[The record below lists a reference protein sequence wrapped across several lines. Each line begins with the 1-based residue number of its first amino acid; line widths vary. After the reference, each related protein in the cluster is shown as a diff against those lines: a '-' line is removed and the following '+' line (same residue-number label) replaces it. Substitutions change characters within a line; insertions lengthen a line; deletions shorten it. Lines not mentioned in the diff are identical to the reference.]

1 MQHLLFYLKQK
12 DKEFKITKKMLVQ
25 RTLTNPIKAT
35 GVGLHSGRQIKLN
48 LFPADEDTG
57 IIFRR
62 IDLDPQVEIKAIVN
76 NVGATTLATTLVQGD
91 TQIATIEHLMSAFAG
106 LGIDNVIV
114 EVDDMEVPI
123 MDGSASPFV
132 FLIQSAGIK
141 QQTKPKKFIKI
152 KEEIKVETPDGAY
165 AKLAPYNGFKVT
177 YALVYDDEKQKKYNS
192 TSTVDFNSTTFLKEI
207 SRARTFGFISDID
220 YMKKNKLALG
230 GSEKNAVV
238 IGEDEILNE
247 EGLRSSQELV
257 KHKILDVIG
266 DLYLLQYNIVAEFE
280 GFKSGHSLN
289 NLLLNRLLE
298 LPDAWEVIS
307 SDGDAPEIR
316 YIEPI
321 IDPSSG

>member
-1 MQHLLFYLKQK
+1 
-12 DKEFKITKKMLVQ
+12 MLVQ

-48 LFPADEDTG
+48 LFPAEEDTG

-62 IDLDPQVEIKAIVN
+62 IDLDPEVEIKAIVN

-207 SRARTFGFISDID
+207 SRARTFGFMSDID

-247 EGLRSSQELV
+247 DGLRSSQELV

-280 GFKSGHSLN
+280 GYKSGHSLN

>member
-1 MQHLLFYLKQK
+1 
-12 DKEFKITKKMLVQ
+12 MLVQ
-25 RTLTNPIKAT
+25 RTLTNPISAT

-62 IDLDPQVEIKAIVN
+62 IDLNPQVEIKAIVD
-76 NVGATTLATTLVQGD
+76 NVGATTLATTLVEGE

-177 YALVYDDEKQKKYNS
+177 YALVYDNEKQKKYNS

-207 SRARTFGFISDID
+207 SRARTYGFVSDID

-247 EGLRSSQELV
+247 EGLRSSEELV

-280 GFKSGHSLN
+280 GYKSGHSLN

>member
-1 MQHLLFYLKQK
+1 
-12 DKEFKITKKMLVQ
+12 MLVQ
-25 RTLTNPIKAT
+25 RTLTNPISAT

-62 IDLDPQVEIKAIVN
+62 IDLNPQVEIKAIVD
-76 NVGATTLATTLVQGD
+76 NVGATTLATTLVEGE

-141 QQTKPKKFIKI
+141 QQSKPKKFIKI

-192 TSTVDFNSTTFLKEI
+192 TSTVDFNSTTFLKQI
-207 SRARTFGFISDID
+207 SRARTYGFVSDID
-220 YMKKNKLALG
+220 YMKKNNLALG

-238 IGEDEILNE
+238 IGEDEILND
-247 EGLRSSQELV
+247 EGLRSSEELV

-280 GFKSGHSLN
+280 GYKSGHSLN

>member
-1 MQHLLFYLKQK
+1 
-12 DKEFKITKKMLVQ
+12 MLVQ

-48 LFPADEDTG
+48 LFPAEEDTG

-76 NVGATTLATTLVQGD
+76 NVGATTLATTLVEGD

-207 SRARTFGFISDID
+207 SRARTFGFMSDID

-247 EGLRSSQELV
+247 DGLRSSQELV

-280 GFKSGHSLN
+280 GYKSGHSLN

>member
-1 MQHLLFYLKQK
+1 
-12 DKEFKITKKMLVQ
+12 MLVQ

-62 IDLDPQVEIKAIVN
+62 IDLDPLVEIKAIVN

-132 FLIQSAGIK
+132 FLIQSAGIR

-207 SRARTFGFISDID
+207 SRARTFGFMSDID

-230 GSEKNAVV
+230 GS
-238 IGEDEILNE
+238 
-247 EGLRSSQELV
+247 
-257 KHKILDVIG
+257 
-266 DLYLLQYNIVAEFE
+266 
-280 GFKSGHSLN
+280 
-289 NLLLNRLLE
+289 
-298 LPDAWEVIS
+298 
-307 SDGDAPEIR
+307 
-316 YIEPI
+316 
-321 IDPSSG
+321 

>member
-1 MQHLLFYLKQK
+1 
-12 DKEFKITKKMLVQ
+12 MLVQ
-25 RTLTNPIKAT
+25 RTLTNPISAT

-62 IDLDPQVEIKAIVN
+62 IDLNPQVEIKAIVD
-76 NVGATTLATTLVQGD
+76 NVGATTLATTLVEGE

-177 YALVYDDEKQKKYNS
+177 YALVYDNEKQKKYNS

-207 SRARTFGFISDID
+207 SRARTYGFVSDID
-220 YMKKNKLALG
+220 YMKKNNLALG

-247 EGLRSSQELV
+247 EGLRSSEELV

-280 GFKSGHSLN
+280 GYKSGHSLN